1 VRSAEARVSFW
12 KTLPPAEV
20 RCEGETKGW
29 THAPAHT
36 CTSRRSIEI
45 NGKKLCGQHAQKEAL
60 ALMIKDGRATVL
72 QSVPAPF
79 GSVKVASS

>member
-1 VRSAEARVSFW
+1 MSRNGA
-12 KTLPPAEV
+12 LPPIEE
-20 RCEGETKGW
+20 RCEGETVPW
-29 THAPAHT
+29 TYAPAHL
-36 CTSRRSIEI
+36 CKSRRAIAI

-60 ALMIKDGRATVL
+60 ALLIQDGRATVL